1 VTIGEAVFIAKRQ
14 HRVAQIIGKE
24 GYGGATA
31 FPSPSFRCIGRACRG
46 ATKICLE
53 AIGIAAHRKAFPAG
67 DEAFLSGC
75 LKMLDPRADRA
86 GRVEPVSRV
95 ERHEHRQRKARSDNT
110 PPYSVLRRVHRL
122 RHVSPVSLRW
132 RWLYAI
138 LRETSRWCIECL
150 RQGR

>member
-1 VTIGEAVFIAKRQ
+1 VFIAERQ

-53 AIGIAAHRKAFPAG
+53 AIGIAAHRQAFPAG
-67 DEAFLSGC
+67 DEAFLPGC
-75 LKMLDPRADRA
+75 LRRLCPGADLA
-86 GRVEPVSRV
+86 GRVDPVSRV
-95 ERHEHRQRKARSDNT
+95 ERHEHGQRKARSDNT
-110 PPYSVLRRVHRL
+110 PAYSVLRGGHRL

-132 RWLYAI
+132 RWHYAI
-138 LRETSRWCIECL
+138 LRETSPWWIECL
-150 RQGR
+150 RQRR